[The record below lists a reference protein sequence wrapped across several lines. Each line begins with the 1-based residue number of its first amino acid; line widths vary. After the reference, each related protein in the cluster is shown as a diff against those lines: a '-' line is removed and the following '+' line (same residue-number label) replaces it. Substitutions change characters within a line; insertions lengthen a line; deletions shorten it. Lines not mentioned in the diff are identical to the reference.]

1 MIFIKQINVVYCVTE
16 TTTGMIESCKL
27 VLSFESVDKILR
39 CDHRPTWENIK
50 FCYFLQVFI
59 HCYFIEKLSL
69 VCTHTPLKV
78 KRVLLF
84 YSSNDL
90 VTPSHGTIFS
100 PFWPLKYPAQARC
113 QWQFSPPS
121 GKIVRLF
128 FTSGVYDSKRLCTDP
143 LRPIAEDDQVVLS
156 YGTVI

>member
-1 MIFIKQINVVYCVTE
+1 
-16 TTTGMIESCKL
+16 MIESCKL

-50 FCYFLQVFI
+50 FCYFLLVFI
-59 HCYFIEKLSL
+59 HFYFIEKLSL

-90 VTPSHGTIFS
+90 VTASHGTIFS
-100 PFWPLKYPAQARC
+100 PFWPLKYPPQAKC

-143 LRPIAEDDQVVLS
+143 LRSIAEDDQVVLS

>member
-1 MIFIKQINVVYCVTE
+1 
-16 TTTGMIESCKL
+16 MIESCKR

-39 CDHRPTWENIK
+39 CDHRPTWENI
-50 FCYFLQVFI
+50 CYFLQVFI
-59 HCYFIEKLSL
+59 HFYFIEKLSL
-69 VCTHTPLKV
+69 GCTHTPLKV

-100 PFWPLKYPAQARC
+100 PFWPLKYPALAECR
-113 QWQFSPPS
+113 WQFSPPS

-128 FTSGVYDSKRLCTDP
+128 FTSSVYQGNSLCRDHS
-143 LRPIAEDDQVVLS
+143 RPIADNDQVVLS

>member
-1 MIFIKQINVVYCVTE
+1 
-16 TTTGMIESCKL
+16 MIESCKL
-27 VLSFESVDKILR
+27 VLSFESVDKIRR
-39 CDHRPTWENIK
+39 CDHRPTWENI
-50 FCYFLQVFI
+50 CYFLQVFI
-59 HCYFIEKLSL
+59 HFYFIEKLSL

-100 PFWPLKYPAQARC
+100 PFWPLKYPPQERC

-128 FTSGVYDSKRLCTDP
+128 FTSGVYDTKRLCTD
-143 LRPIAEDDQVVLS
+143 LSRPIADDDQVVLS

>member
-1 MIFIKQINVVYCVTE
+1 MIFIEQINVVLCNRDYNR
-16 TTTGMIESCKL
+16 GMIESCKL

-39 CDHRPTWENIK
+39 CDHRPTWENI
-50 FCYFLQVFI
+50 CYLLQVFI
-59 HCYFIEKLSL
+59 HFYFIEKLSL

-100 PFWPLKYPAQARC
+100 PFWPLKYPPQAECR
-113 QWQFSPPS
+113 WQFSPPL

-128 FTSGVYDSKRLCTDP
+128 FTSGVFEGNKLCRDPSRLTTD
-143 LRPIAEDDQVVLS
+143 DDLVVLS

>member
-1 MIFIKQINVVYCVTE
+1 
-16 TTTGMIESCKL
+16 MIESCKL
-27 VLSFESVDKILR
+27 VLSFEPVDKILR
-39 CDHRPTWENIK
+39 CDHRPTWENI
-50 FCYFLQVFI
+50 CYFLQVFI
-59 HCYFIEKLSL
+59 HFYFIIEKLSL

-100 PFWPLKYPAQARC
+100 PSWPLNYPPQVQC
-113 QWQFSPPS
+113 QWRFSPPS

-128 FTSGVYDSKRLCTDP
+128 FTSGVYQKNPLCTDP
-143 LRPIAEDDQVVLS
+143 VRPIADDDQVVLS
-156 YGTVI
+156 YNGTVI

>member
-1 MIFIKQINVVYCVTE
+1 
-16 TTTGMIESCKL
+16 MIESCKL

-39 CDHRPTWENIK
+39 CDHRPTWENIC
-50 FCYFLQVFI
+50 FFLQVFI
-59 HCYFIEKLSL
+59 HFYFIEKLSL

-78 KRVLLF
+78 KHVLLF

-100 PFWPLKYPAQARC
+100 PFWPLKYPPQAEC
-113 QWQFSPPS
+113 HWQFSPPS

-128 FTSGVYDSKRLCTDP
+128 FTSAVFEGNKLCTDP
-143 LRPIAEDDQVVLS
+143 SRPTTDDDLVFLS
-156 YGTVI
+156 YGTDI